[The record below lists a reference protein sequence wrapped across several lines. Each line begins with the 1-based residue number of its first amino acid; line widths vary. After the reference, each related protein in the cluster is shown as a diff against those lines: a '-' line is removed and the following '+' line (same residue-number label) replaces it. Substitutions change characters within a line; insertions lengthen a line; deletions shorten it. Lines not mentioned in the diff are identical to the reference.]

1 MYNTIED
8 FEKGDIVF
16 WAAKN
21 ATSKWRVK
29 FGVID
34 FLSDC
39 GAIIDLLSVREHRFV
54 NGVPINEFKSETKF
68 KKLPKGWSWNTELF
82 EMTYEEIEV
91 PEELNDLRKA
101 DNIETLL
108 AMGYLVPMKEVFDG
122 VIEAEITKEG
132 YRIIKNYPMW
142 RRQVP
147 KSATVPYHKLY
158 NSYGLALEEVNKLN
172 AEIERQATLTD
183 EEWSIE
189 EISKTIARYQSL
201 YGMTDTEAEK
211 IVKFFA
217 SNKKVA
223 DIETRISSGELQW
236 KYWKNKKWHV
246 INAEDL

>member
-1 MYNTIED
+1 MHTIED
-8 FEKGDIVF
+8 FEKGDVVF
-16 WAAKN
+16 WAAKS

-91 PEELNDLRKA
+91 PEELNDLRKVN
-101 DNIETLL
+101 NIEALL

-142 RRQVP
+142 RRQEP
-147 KSATVPYHKLY
+147 RKRKP
-158 NSYGLALEEVNKLN
+158 
-172 AEIERQATLTD
+172 
-183 EEWSIE
+183 
-189 EISKTIARYQSL
+189 
-201 YGMTDTEAEK
+201 
-211 IVKFFA
+211 
-217 SNKKVA
+217 KKVVL
-223 DIETRISSGELQW
+223 DKSSCMY
-236 KYWKNKKWHV
+236 KKNGKCANRSC
-246 INAEDL
+246 INYEYECLRPRYCIKQRPIKEVVE